1 MEVFGKVAEQYGLFV
16 ALVVWVIYDSRQRE
30 TDFKKT
36 NLEREH
42 GYQAII
48 NKLTDKFDILQ
59 DVKRDV
65 DDIKDY
71 IRR

>member
-1 MEVFGKVAEQYGLFV
+1 MEQTIISSAATQGLWALLFV
-16 ALVVWVIYDSRQRE
+16 MLLFYVLRTNEKRE
-30 TDFKKT
+30 LRLQD
-36 NLEREH
+36 
-42 GYQAII
+42 II

-59 DVKRDV
+59 DVKNDV